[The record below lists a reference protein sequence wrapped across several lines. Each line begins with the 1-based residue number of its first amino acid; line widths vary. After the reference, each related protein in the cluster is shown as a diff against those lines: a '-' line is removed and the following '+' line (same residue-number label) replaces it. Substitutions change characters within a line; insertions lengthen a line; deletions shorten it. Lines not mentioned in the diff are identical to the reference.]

1 MKRDF
6 PIWAVVCAAVLSV
19 TSISAAQSNAK
30 KESVASLVRTL
41 GYGGAIHNFKNYVL
55 RGDDKYRAASLTMF
69 ERANEILTSLGKS
82 QGLTADEN
90 AALVAITDVV
100 TKYQAQL
107 PTVEQLRK
115 RGKSVEHIDAAVAV
129 DDSSAIDAIATLREE
144 HRWNRIEDLDFHIGY
159 GSGIHNFKN
168 FVLRADE
175 EYRAKAVLGLSNVLL
190 IVARYRASEGLTE
203 TQAKALDDIESVV
216 RAYEEALVTVQ
227 ELIGEGKTAQ
237 ETDAVVKVDDAPALN
252 GLATLRE

>member
-1 MKRDF
+1 MRRDF

-19 TSISAAQSNAK
+19 TSISAAQDNTK
-30 KESVASLVRTL
+30 KASVASLVRTL

-69 ERANEILTSLGKS
+69 ERANEILANLGKTP
-82 QGLTADEN
+82 GLTANETV
-90 AALVAITDVV
+90 ALTAITDIVN
-100 TKYQAQL
+100 KYQAKL
-107 PTVEQLRK
+107 PTIEQLRK
-115 RGKSVEHIDAAVAV
+115 QSKSVEQIDAAVAV
-129 DDSSAIDAIATLREE
+129 DDSSAIDAIATLRNG
-144 HRWNRIEDLDFHIGY
+144 HRWSKIENLDFHIGY

-175 EYRAKAVLGLSNVLL
+175 EYRARAALGLSNVLL
-190 IVARYRASEGLTE
+190 IVARYRASEGLTK

-216 RAYEEALVTVQ
+216 RAYEEALATVQ

-237 ETDAVVKVDDAPALN
+237 EIDAVVKVDDTPALN